1 MKGFFDHFDVLLSSE
16 TAQTLYGTVKNLPI
30 VDYHCHLDPEM
41 IAKNAHF
48 SDIGEFWLSGDH
60 YKWRAMRLCG
70 VDERYITGNADYHEK
85 FLKYAEIVPELCG
98 NPLYYWTHMELSQI
112 FGITK
117 PLSKETAEEI
127 YAEAT
132 EKLRTRSISVHTLLQ
147 FFGVEYIATTDDPA
161 DDLRYHGK
169 YGNTTVAPTFRPDKV
184 YALDDAYLAKL
195 GEAAGGDVGSLD
207 GLLTALTRR
216 LDYFCE
222 KGCRISDHGFE
233 YFPRMMATKAEAEA
247 LYEKRGSLT
256 DAEKEAFFGFMLD
269 FLMREYKKRDMTVQ
283 LHFGVTRNV
292 NPKAFREIG
301 VDSGFDVMSNPPDPK
316 ALIAF
321 LSRIPDEERPN
332 IVLYTLNDSG
342 LSSLACVT
350 GAFRNVRMGAA
361 WWFNDT
367 VLGIERNLKTIAE
380 YAALGTC
387 TGMLTDSRSFSS
399 YARFDFFRRILCS
412 LVGGYV
418 ERGEYDLAAARVL
431 LRKICYDNPKAL
443 IEA

>member
-1 MKGFFDHFDVLLSSE
+1 MKQFFDSSDVLLSSE
-16 TAQTLYGTVKNLPI
+16 TAKTLYESVKDLPI
-30 VDYHCHLDPEM
+30 VDYHCHLDPKM
-41 IAKNAHF
+41 IAENATF
-48 SDIGEFWLSGDH
+48 SDIGAFWLSGDH

-70 VDERYITGNADYHEK
+70 VDEKYITGDADYHEK

-117 PLSKETAEEI
+117 PLCKDTAEEI

-132 EKLRTRSISVHTLLQ
+132 EKLHGMSVATLLER
-147 FFGVEYIATTDDPA
+147 FGVEYIATTDDPA
-161 DDLRYHGK
+161 DDLRYHGT
-169 YGNTTVAPTFRPDKV
+169 YGGTAVAPTFRPDKV
-184 YALDDAYLAKL
+184 YALDDAYLSKL
-195 GEAAGGDVGSLD
+195 GEAAGVDTGSLD
-207 GLLTALTRR
+207 GLLAALTAR
-216 LDYFCE
+216 LDYFSE

-233 YFPRMMATKAEAEA
+233 YFPRTMATKEEAERI
-247 LYEKRGSLT
+247 YEKRGSLT
-256 DAEKEAFFGFMLD
+256 DGEQEAFFGFLLD

-321 LSRIPDEERPN
+321 LARIPDAERPS

-367 VLGIERNLKTIAE
+367 ALGIERNLKTIAE
-380 YAALGTC
+380 YAALGTS

-412 LVGGYV
+412 VVGGYV
-418 ERGEYDLAAARVL
+418 ERGEYDLAAAKTLV
-431 LRKICYDNPKAL
+431 RKVSYDNPKAL
-443 IEA
+443 VRS